1 MQRLG
6 VSQGASWIAGG
17 WRLMRERMTLV
28 IGVVFL
34 TYVLLFV
41 ASMLPFVGN
50 VIVALA
56 SPFLIGGVYVIL
68 NRIREI
74 QARSALEPLAR
85 EQPISW
91 DLLFSVFQN
100 PSPRKSLVGYALVS
114 VGFQLLMLLIFAAFI
129 TMTLSGIDH
138 SVLTDPTAT
147 DKQRLELL
155 LPLLISP
162 SAGLLWVI
170 VLVVAVL
177 YSMAVFFVVPLVV
190 LRGARLLPAMRASF
204 SAVSAN
210 WLPFLVYGLIWF
222 VLLLTIPFT
231 LGLSLIILGPLM
243 ITSVY
248 AAFEAIWPDASSG
261 DHDLNGGM
269 SASTKLPQEHT
280 STVM

>member
-68 NRIREI
+68 SRIREI
-74 QARSALEPLAR
+74 QVRSALEPLAR

-91 DLLFSVFQN
+91 DLLFAVFQN

-129 TMTLSGIDH
+129 TMALSGIDH

-177 YSMAVFFVVPLVV
+177 YSMAVFFVVPLIV

-210 WLPFLVYGLIWF
+210 WLPFLVYGLIWLA
-222 VLLLTIPFT
+222 LLLTIPFT

-248 AAFEAIWPDASSG
+248 AAFEAIWPEASSG
-261 DHDLNGGM
+261 DHDLYGGVLPP
-269 SASTKLPQEHT
+269 TKPQQEHT

>member
-6 VSQGASWIAGG
+6 ASQGASWIVGG
-17 WRLMRERMTLV
+17 WRLMKERMTLV

-34 TYVLLFV
+34 AYVLMFV

-50 VIVALA
+50 VLVALA
-56 SPFLIGGVYVIL
+56 SPFLIGGVFVIL

-74 QARSALEPLAR
+74 QERSALEPLAR

-100 PSPRKSLVGYALVS
+100 PVPRKSMLGYALVS
-114 VGFQLLMLLIFAAFI
+114 IGFQLLILLIFAAFI
-129 TMTLSGIDH
+129 TVMLSGIDH
-138 SVLTDPTAT
+138 TVLTDPTAT
-147 DKQRLELL
+147 DQQRLELL
-155 LPLLISP
+155 LPLLITP
-162 SAGLLWVI
+162 SAGMLWVI

-177 YSMAVFFVVPLVV
+177 YSMAVFFVVPLIV
-190 LRGARLLPAMRASF
+190 LRGARLLPALRASF

-222 VLLLTIPFT
+222 ALLLTIPFT

-248 AAFEAIWPDASSG
+248 AAFEAIWPEDASE
-261 DHDLNGGM
+261 DHDVSGNALP
-269 SASTKLPQEHT
+269 SAKSPQKYT

>member
-6 VSQGASWIAGG
+6 ASQGASWIVGG
-17 WRLMRERMTLV
+17 WRLMKERMTLV

-34 TYVLLFV
+34 AYVLMFV

-50 VIVALA
+50 VLVALA
-56 SPFLIGGVYVIL
+56 SPFLIGGVFVIL

-74 QARSALEPLAR
+74 QERSALEPLAR

-100 PSPRKSLVGYALVS
+100 PVLRKSMIGYALVS
-114 VGFQLLMLLIFAAFI
+114 IGFQLLILLIFAAFI
-129 TMTLSGIDH
+129 TVMLSGIDH
-138 SVLTDPTAT
+138 TVLTDPTAT
-147 DKQRLELL
+147 DQQRLELL
-155 LPLLISP
+155 LPLLITP
-162 SAGLLWVI
+162 SAGMLWVI

-177 YSMAVFFVVPLVV
+177 YSMAVFFVVPLIV
-190 LRGARLLPAMRASF
+190 LRGARLLPALRASF

-222 VLLLTIPFT
+222 ALLLTIPFT

-248 AAFEAIWPDASSG
+248 AAFEAIWPEDASE
-261 DHDLNGGM
+261 DHDVSG
-269 SASTKLPQEHT
+269 SALPSAKSPQKYT